1 MLISK
6 YEIFNLLNYLK
17 LPFNYYFRI
26 TGLVGLLLLHPA
38 SAALG
43 HFRKRQA
50 HRHRRCSRLCN
61 PFENL
66 LNLNVYLR
74 FIPLGLYHYQMS
86 HHFGNLDFSVVFSFL
101 SFVKAQKSFQIVYL
115 HIQLLT
121 FMIFNSL
128 STEMRHQHHSLC
140 LNCWG
145 KIPFSFL
152 ILMSFCS

>member
-6 YEIFNLLNYLK
+6 YEIFNLFNLL
-17 LPFNYYFRI
+17 LPFNYCFRTI
-26 TGLVGLLLLHPA
+26 GLAGLLLLHPA
-38 SAALG
+38 LAALG

-50 HRHRRCSRLCN
+50 LHHRHCSRLCN

-66 LNLNVYLR
+66 LNLNVYLY
-74 FIPLGLYHYQMS
+74 FIPLGLYHYQMRN
-86 HHFGNLDFSVVFSFL
+86 HFGNLDFSVAFSFL

-115 HIQLLT
+115 HILLQT

-140 LNCWG
+140 LNC
-145 KIPFSFL
+145 
-152 ILMSFCS
+152 